1 MATVAIPKSK
11 LRFENLFFSG
21 MAVVIFVSVFV
32 GFAPS
37 YYLASVFKAPPLNL
51 LIHFHGAVFTS
62 WVLLLIVQ
70 TSLVSAGRTD
80 VHRRLGMA
88 GFGLACLV
96 VVLGTLVATENLANN
111 YPSTPSEQANSR
123 AFYAVALA
131 DMLMFSTLI
140 YFAFHNRFNPAAHK
154 RLILIATL
162 AILDAAFD
170 RWKVPVPWW
179 GYRVSPLFCTYPLL
193 LLLMGYDRW
202 STGKIQPVTLSAS
215 LFLVVVQY
223 GRILLGHTVVWQ
235 RFAAWVYAH
244 SSIFHRLSACFLLR
258 YPTR

>member
-1 MATVAIPKSK
+1 LATVAIPKSK

-51 LIHFHGAVFTS
+51 LIHFHG
-62 WVLLLIVQ
+62 
-70 TSLVSAGRTD
+70 
-80 VHRRLGMA
+80 
-88 GFGLACLV
+88 
-96 VVLGTLVATENLANN
+96 TLVATENLANN

-140 YFAFHNRFNPAAHK
+140 YFAFRNRFNPAAHK

>member
-21 MAVVIFVSVFV
+21 LAVVILVSVFV

-37 YYLASVFKAPPLNL
+37 YYLASVFKAPPLPNL
-51 LIHFHGAVFTS
+51 LVHIHGVVFTL
-62 WVLLLIVQ
+62 WILLLVVQ
-70 TSLVSAGRTD
+70 TSLVTAGRTD

-111 YPSTPSEQANSR
+111 YPSTPDRQASFR

-131 DMLMFSTLI
+131 DMLMFATLI
-140 YFAFHNRFNPAAHK
+140 YFAYRNRFSPAVHK

-179 GYRVSPLFCTYPLL
+179 DYRFTPLLCTYPLL
-193 LLLMGYDRW
+193 LLLMGYDWW
-202 STGKIQPVTLSAS
+202 STGKIQRVTLSAS
-215 LFLVVVQY
+215 FFLVVVQY
-223 GRILLGHTVVWQ
+223 GRILAGHTVAWQ
-235 RFAAWVYAH
+235 RFAGWVYAH
-244 SSIFHRLSACFLLR
+244 SGVFH
-258 YPTR
+258 

>member
-21 MAVVIFVSVFV
+21 IAVIILVSVFV

-37 YYLASVFKAPPLNL
+37 YYLARFFKAPPVGNL
-51 LIHFHGAVFTS
+51 LVHIHGVVFTL
-62 WVLLLIVQ
+62 WILLLIVQ
-70 TSLVSAGRTD
+70 TSLVSADRTD
-80 VHRRLGMA
+80 AHRRLGMA

-96 VVLGTLVATENLANN
+96 VLLGTLVATENLANN
-111 YPSTPSEQANSR
+111 YPSTPSRQESFR

-140 YFAFHNRFNPAAHK
+140 YLAFRNRFNPAAHK

-170 RWKVPVPWW
+170 RWKVPVSWW
-179 GYRVSPLFCTYPLL
+179 DFRFTPLLCTYPLL
-193 LLLMGYDRW
+193 LLMMGYDWW
-202 STGKIQPVTLSAS
+202 STGKIQRVTLWAS
-215 LFLVVVQY
+215 LFLVVVQQ
-223 GRILLGHTVVWQ
+223 GRLLVGHTAAWQ
-235 RFAAWVYAH
+235 QFAGWVYAH
-244 SSIFHRLSACFLLR
+244 SGIFH
-258 YPTR
+258 

>member
-1 MATVAIPKSK
+1 MATEAIPKSK

-21 MAVVIFVSVFV
+21 MAVVILVSVFV

-37 YYLASVFKAPPLNL
+37 YYLAKVFNAPPLPNL
-51 LIHFHGAVFTS
+51 LVHIHGVVFS
-62 WVLLLIVQ
+62 LWILLLIVQ

-96 VVLGTLVATENLANN
+96 VVLGTLVATENLVNN
-111 YPSTPSEQANSR
+111 YPSAPSEQEDSR

-140 YFAFHNRFNPAAHK
+140 FFAFRNRFNPAVHK

-202 STGKIQPVTLSAS
+202 STGKIQRVTLSAS
-215 LFLVVVQY
+215 FFLVVVQY
-223 GRILLGHTVVWQ
+223 GRILVGHTVPWQ
-235 RFAAWVYAH
+235 RFAGWVYAH
-244 SSIFHRLSACFLLR
+244 SGVFH
-258 YPTR
+258 